1 VFADWGAR
9 DAIFAFD
16 QTPSLIQYQRVEA
29 TRILAKEMLTL
40 GAEFKRSET
49 MLLQRRGQKVFP
61 RENTSEICKKS
72 LKITPAQESIS
83 EPPASIPPQFRGSEW
98 RK

>member
-1 VFADWGAR
+1 
-9 DAIFAFD
+9 
-16 QTPSLIQYQRVEA
+16 
-29 TRILAKEMLTL
+29 MLTL

-83 EPPASIPPQFRGSEW
+83 EPPASIPPQLEDRSGENERSKIYLRQNTFNRLF
-98 RK
+98 